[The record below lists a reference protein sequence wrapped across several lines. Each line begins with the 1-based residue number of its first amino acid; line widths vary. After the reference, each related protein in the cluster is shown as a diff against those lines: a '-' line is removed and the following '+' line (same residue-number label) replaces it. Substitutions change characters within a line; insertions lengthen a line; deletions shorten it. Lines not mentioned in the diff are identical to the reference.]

1 MRFTKCESMHMYGP
15 LHTVS
20 FDPNDIMR
28 KLRLTEFN
36 QLYAQERVF
45 KYIASSIIRF
55 VQT

>member
-1 MRFTKCESMHMYGP
+1 MYMYGP
-15 LHTVS
+15 LHAVS

-36 QLYAQERVF
+36 RLYAQEIVF
-45 KYIASSIIRF
+45 IYIASSIMRF